1 MSTRTR
7 RRQSMQLGPNWETWP
22 IEAQVQLL
30 ELLRAA
36 DKPGEQFK
44 KTYRNDRVAFA
55 LDCID
60 WGDEQLAPYQ
70 IEILGEL
77 GPRRRVAVRG
87 PHGLGKT
94 CIASIALLH
103 FALTHDGDDWKVPT
117 TASAWQ
123 QLTEY
128 FWPEV
133 HKWASRIRWD
143 KIGRQ
148 RFTKYELQTLKLG
161 LSTGHAF
168 AMASAEDERTEGAHA
183 DHLLY
188 IFDEAKI
195 IPIGR
200 WDAAEGA
207 LSTGDAYALAISTP
221 GDPQGR
227 FYDIHSRKP
236 GYEDWWVRHVTL
248 DECLAAGR
256 IKPEFAL
263 QRARQW
269 GETSAVYQNRVL
281 GEFCESSEDCVIP
294 LAWIEAANQ
303 RWSQQIELLE
313 SSYDWVDGAKHNRWP
328 RWRWREGRLA
338 VPVTVLGV
346 DIARSDFGD
355 KTCVAR
361 RQESTITQLD
371 RYAIADTTPIV
382 GYVSNLLERW
392 VGSYAVIDV
401 IGIGSGPYDQLRER
415 FTARAVPFNASESSD
430 DKDRSRELQFANKRA
445 AAWWHM
451 RELLD
456 PAFGSTIALPP
467 CDLLT
472 GDLTAP
478 RRGKMTSGGKL
489 TVESKADIRKRIGRS
504 TDDGDAVV
512 MAFYERKLAQEDE
525 SYSCSYVEYC

>member
-1 MSTRTR
+1 MSTR
-7 RRQSMQLGPNWETWP
+7 RRQQTIGPNWETWP
-22 IEAQVQLL
+22 PEIKLRFL
-30 ELLRAA
+30 EQLRAL
-36 DKPGEQFK
+36 DQPGETFK
-44 KTYRNDRVAFA
+44 KTYRHDPVAFA
-55 LDCID
+55 HDCID
-60 WGDEQLAPYQ
+60 WGDEHLALYQ
-70 IEILGEL
+70 EEILGEL
-77 GPRRRVAVRG
+77 PQRRRVAVRG

-103 FALTHDGDDWKVPT
+103 FALTHDGSDWKVPT

-143 KIGRQ
+143 RVGRAKV
-148 RFTKYELQTLKLG
+148 TKYELQTLKLT
-161 LSTGHAF
+161 LTTGHAF
-168 AMASAEDERTEGAHA
+168 AIASAEDERTEGAHA
-183 DHLLY
+183 SHLLY

-195 IPIGR
+195 IPPSR

-207 LSTGDAYALAISTP
+207 LSTGDCYALAISTP
-221 GDPQGR
+221 GDPSGR

-236 GYEDWWVRHVTL
+236 GYEDWWTRHVTV
-248 DECLAAGR
+248 DECIAAGR
-256 IKPEFAL
+256 ISPEFVQ

-294 LAWIEAANQ
+294 LAWVEAANR
-303 RWSQQIELLE
+303 RWEAQVEVLDAHWNWIE
-313 SSYDWVDGAKHNRWP
+313 GAKQNRWP
-328 RWRWREGRLA
+328 RWRWRDGRDA
-338 VPVTVLGV
+338 KPVTALGV

-355 KTCVAR
+355 KTSIAR
-361 RQESTITQLD
+361 QQEQTITQLD
-371 RYAIADTTPIV
+371 RYAIADTTPVV
-382 GYVSNLLERW
+382 GYVSNLLEKW
-392 VGSYAVIDV
+392 HGSYAVVDV

-415 FTARAVPFNASESSD
+415 FATRAVPFNASESSD
-430 DKDRSRELQFANKRA
+430 ARDRSRELEFSNKRA

-456 PAFGSTIALPP
+456 PAFDSQIALPP

-478 RRGKMTSGGKL
+478 RRGRMTSAGKL
-489 TVESKADIRKRIGRS
+489 TVESKPDIRKRLGRS
-504 TDDGDAVV
+504 PDDGDAVV
-512 MAFYERKLAQEDE
+512 MAFYERPVAPQDQA
-525 SYSCSYVEYC
+525 YGVSYVEYY